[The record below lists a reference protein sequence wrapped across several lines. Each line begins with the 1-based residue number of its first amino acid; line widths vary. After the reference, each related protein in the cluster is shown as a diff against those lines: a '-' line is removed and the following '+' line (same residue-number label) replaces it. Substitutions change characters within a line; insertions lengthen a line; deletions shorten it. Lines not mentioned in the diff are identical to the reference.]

1 MKKNNG
7 KKEMVTVMIGGGDES
22 IFIKVPKG
30 KRILTPNG
38 YIIAGETY
46 EENKQRYE
54 DRFDA
59 MIKTIDEENKKYEKE
74 LLKEQ
79 KPDFKTLLYI
89 KLLDA
94 KIVVHPEVFSLDIK
108 RKMNITCPSLQEVYV
123 FKDFEEYRNY
133 FLMYLNNVEDN
144 DIIKLILYTGKKGH
158 VVAYN
163 GLCEQLIVKKATEEF
178 YNSITQ
184 EQIDDI
190 HSRGK
195 LTPKEHVE
203 QYEFFDL
210 CAPGNTIESVSDR
223 CHFFGNCHDCLLE
236 YASHNTEYDP
246 ISFNLTNLSEPEKVR
261 CRNNK

>member
-30 KRILTPNG
+30 KKILTPNG

-46 EENKQRYE
+46 EENKARYE
-54 DRFDA
+54 ARFDA

-89 KLLDA
+89 KSKDA
-94 KIVVHPEVFSLDIK
+94 KIVVHPEVFCLDIK
-108 RKMNITCPSLQEVYV
+108 RKMNITCPSLREVYV
-123 FKDFEEYRNY
+123 FKNFEEYRNY
-133 FLMYLNNVEDN
+133 FLMFLNNVEDN
-144 DIIKLILYTGKKGH
+144 DIIKPILCTGKKGH
-158 VVAYN
+158 VVAYK

-195 LTPKEHVE
+195 LTPQECLE
-203 QYEFFDL
+203 ACESFDL
-210 CAPGNTIESVSDR
+210 CVPGDAIGSASDR

-236 YASHNTEYDP
+236 YASHNNEYDP
-246 ISFNLTNLSEPEKVR
+246 INYKLINFDDQGKARS
-261 CRNNK
+261 RNNN